1 MKVGDT
7 VRHRFEKGRIGV
19 VLRFQ
24 GESIVGKYWEI
35 FDSKHGRIYGTT
47 RDFEVISESRRTGK
61 N

>member
-1 MKVGDT
+1 MKVGDA

-19 VLRFQ
+19 VLRFH

-35 FDSKHGRIYGTT
+35 FDSKHGIMLGIAS
-47 RDFEVISESRRTGK
+47 DFEVISESRRTGK

>member
-19 VLRFQ
+19 VLRYQ
-24 GESIVGKYWEI
+24 GENIVGKYWEI

-47 RDFEVISESRRTGK
+47 RDFEVVSESR
-61 N
+61 